1 MSHNQGGFRADIQGL
16 ITLVKQYAK
25 QETLGPLRGAGRYL
39 KFGVTGAL
47 CMALAFVF
55 LVLAL
60 MRGLQEIAFF
70 DGNWSVLVY
79 LVALLASAMV
89 AVLVGIAV
97 AGRDRKG
104 P

>member
-16 ITLVKQYAK
+16 ISLVKQYAK
-25 QETLGPLRGAGRYL
+25 QETLGPLRGVGRYL

-60 MRGLQEIAFF
+60 MRGLQEISFF

-79 LVALLASAMV
+79 LVALLGSAVV
-89 AVLVGIAV
+89 AVVVGIAV

-104 P
+104 T